1 MRKTPFSRCHFN
13 AKNDPFAQTGF
24 GTNTGKVE
32 EKRALC
38 AGSTRADVAAVCVV
52 AMLPGATGAVNTTF
66 EMDCEK
72 PVADGGPAVTDKPS
86 AALFEAL
93 TSQWGE

>member
-1 MRKTPFSRCHFN
+1 
-13 AKNDPFAQTGF
+13 
-24 GTNTGKVE
+24 
-32 EKRALC
+32 
-38 AGSTRADVAAVCVV
+38 
-52 AMLPGATGAVNTTF
+52 MLPGATGAVNTTF